1 MVFVRVVCLVG
12 ELRMDGC
19 GAYLL
24 EHGGRRY
31 AGASRDGAVRKVRHA
46 DGLGSAFLGPGA
58 AELLRWIPSP
68 DWEEALVDEAI
79 LASGGWS
86 DRRRDRDLMRGGPF
100 PGLRIYGR
108 EWSGEVAAL
117 VELYRSTRS
126 EQAFREALWR
136 LRAGTYASAKREKLP
151 KTWLHL
157 HGCCWHCKAEGHYRA
172 ECPSR
177 TPAALPPSKTPATK
191 KPSQK
196 MPKPKPVQK
205 KKQAQKETQK
215 KPKKLG
221 RPPKKRT
228 KAQKK
233 AARALAQK
241 KYKATAKGGKAR
253 KKHMKTAKYKKA
265 LARAAKKYG
274 QTARGKAKRA
284 TARAKYNAEQED

>member
-46 DGLGSAFLGPGA
+46 DGLGSAFLGPGE

-108 EWSGEVAAL
+108 EWSGEVTAL
-117 VELYRSTRS
+117 AGLHRSARS
-126 EQAFREALWR
+126 EQALREALWR
-136 LRAGTYASAKREKLP
+136 LRAGTYAAAKGGGLP

-157 HGCCWHCKAEGHYRA
+157 HGCCWHCKAKGHYRA

-177 TPAALPPSKTPATK
+177 TPAALPSSKKTATK
-191 KPSQK
+191 KASPK
-196 MPKPKPVQK
+196 MPAPKPRAVQK
-205 KKQAQKETQK
+205 KIK

-221 RPPKKRT
+221 RPRKHRT

-233 AARALAQK
+233 KARALAQK
-241 KYKATAKGGKAR
+241 NYKAKDKGKAAHT
-253 KKHMKTAKYKKA
+253 KAVSKYAAKDKGKAAHKKA
-265 LARAAKKYG
+265 VSKYNK
-274 QTARGKAKRA
+274 TTEGKAAHKECRA
-284 TARAKYNAEQED
+284 RYNEEQAD